1 MSEPIR
7 AQRRSEIRLT
17 ESAYDPRLG
26 RLSRSRVSWGA
37 VLSGV
42 FVALAV
48 QLLINQVMVWAKF
61 GLGKVLAPTDIASH
75 TTGIGLWLALSA
87 TIGVLAGC
95 VVASWVAGSRDGA
108 NGLLHGASV
117 WGLTVVGSLILSATG
132 FAAIMGFG
140 ITPHTVVSYFGLT
153 GSAGAGLTGV
163 VRTLSGW
170 YLVQVFA
177 SMVFGLGGGYIAASR
192 GRTGVAETAAND
204 EADRYEERRAA

>member
-7 AQRRSEIRLT
+7 AQRRSEVRLA
-17 ESAYDPRLG
+17 ESTYGPHLG

-42 FVALAV
+42 FVAIAV

-61 GLGKVLAPTDIASH
+61 GLGKVLAPADIAAH

-95 VVASWVAGSRDGA
+95 VVASRVAGSRDGA
-108 NGLLHGASV
+108 NGLLHGTSV
-117 WGLTVVGSLILSATG
+117 WALTVVGSLVLSATG
-132 FAAIMGFG
+132 VAAIMGFG
-140 ITPHTVVSYFGLT
+140 VTPHTIVSYFGLT
-153 GSAGAGLTGV
+153 GSAGAGLSGV

-170 YLVQVFA
+170 FLLQVFA
-177 SMVFGLGGGYIAASR
+177 SMVFGLGGGYIAAFRSR
-192 GRTGVAETAAND
+192 AGAEAAAIEED
-204 EADRYEERRAA
+204 KRYEERRAA

>member
-7 AQRRSEIRLT
+7 AQRRSEIRLA
-17 ESAYDPRLG
+17 ESAYGPQVG

-61 GLGKVLAPTDIASH
+61 GLGKVLAPTDIAAH

-87 TIGVLAGC
+87 TIGVVAGC
-95 VVASWVAGSRDGA
+95 IVASRVAGSRDGA

-117 WGLTVVGSLILSATG
+117 WGLTVVASLVLSATG
-132 FAAIMGFG
+132 VAAIMGFG
-140 ITPHTVVSYFGLT
+140 VTPHTIVSYFGLT

-170 YLVQVFA
+170 FLLQVFA

-192 GRTGVAETAAND
+192 GRAGAAETI
-204 EADRYEERRAA
+204 EEERYEERRAA

>member
-7 AQRRSEIRLT
+7 AQRRSEIRLA
-17 ESAYDPRLG
+17 ESAYGPQVG

-61 GLGKVLAPTDIASH
+61 GLGKVLAPTDIAAH

-87 TIGVLAGC
+87 TIGVVAGC
-95 VVASWVAGSRDGA
+95 MVASRVAGSRDGA

-117 WGLTVVGSLILSATG
+117 WGLTVVASLVLSATG
-132 FAAIMGFG
+132 VAAIMGFG
-140 ITPHTVVSYFGLT
+140 VTPHTIVSYFGLT

-170 YLVQVFA
+170 FLLQVFA

-192 GRTGVAETAAND
+192 SRAGAETAAI
-204 EADRYEERRAA
+204 EEEERYEERRVA

>member
-1 MSEPIR
+1 
-7 AQRRSEIRLT
+7 
-17 ESAYDPRLG
+17 
-26 RLSRSRVSWGA
+26 
-37 VLSGV
+37 
-42 FVALAV
+42 
-48 QLLINQVMVWAKF
+48 
-61 GLGKVLAPTDIASH
+61 
-75 TTGIGLWLALSA
+75 
-87 TIGVLAGC
+87 
-95 VVASWVAGSRDGA
+95 
-108 NGLLHGASV
+108 
-117 WGLTVVGSLILSATG
+117 
-132 FAAIMGFG
+132 MGFG